1 MEALLATLT
10 LTNPWIWLSAF
21 FLLLVAETL
30 LGNFVFLGGAFASL
44 IVAGFVSY
52 LGEGVDPLHLWIV
65 LGVAAMAWL
74 VSTLLLQRKF
84 GGNNRIEA
92 KGDPNEF

>member
-1 MEALLATLT
+1 MDLIALVSLT
-10 LTNPWIWLSAF
+10 SPWIWLTAF
-21 FLLLVAETL
+21 LLLLVAETF
-30 LGNFVFLGGAFASL
+30 LGNFFFLGGAVASI
-44 IVAGFVSY
+44 IVAAFVGY
-52 LGEGVDPLHLWIV
+52 LGPGVSTGHLWIV
-65 LGVAAMAWL
+65 IGFAAMSWF